1 MSGELKVGAIFHHRD
16 FEFEDGTKR
25 NKYLVVLGAKP
36 DHDYLCALTTSQQ
49 RKKKTEWGCHPN
61 PYCYFYIPGDG
72 KNFFPK
78 NTWIILSEPVIMSRV
93 EAIEKGM
100 QNIVHIEANL
110 KDNIAGEIRNCLKSS
125 RDISK
130 RQSQLL

>member
-1 MSGELKVGAIFHHRD
+1 MSGELKVGAIFYHRD

-36 DHDYLCALTTSQQ
+36 DHDYLCVLTTTQQ
-49 RKKKTEWGCHPN
+49 RKNKAERGCHHKPRT
-61 PYCYFYIPGDG
+61 YFFIPGDG

-78 NTWIILSEPVIMSRV
+78 NTWIVLSNPFIMNRSEVIK
-93 EAIEKGM
+93 KGM
-100 QNIVHIEANL
+100 QNIVQIKANL

-130 RQSQLL
+130 KQRELL